1 MPPGEALGVD
11 LASHV
16 GEREAAAFTAALRT
30 DSELPSHLSLSDMLA
45 AVQAAA
51 REVLGPEARAELA
64 GSLAKGTA
72 TSSSD
77 ADVLV
82 HSVAPVTLAQR
93 QALEARLRAHPAAH
107 PEHVRLRKLAIHAR
121 LFNIDCDVVCADT
134 VEYGSCPGVDER
146 VAADVTVARAAQAL
160 KFWASHAAA
169 RDRKLPGHAL
179 EAVALYVG
187 SGDGARARPKAGDGV
202 MQLFVAVLQ
211 QLADAARD
219 GEASVLRRVTRLDAP
234 TRADLSRHAR
244 ATLHVFVLTRALA
257 RGRRGDLG
265 FRGAGELRAWLAG
278 DPAKWLPTNTPAGQ
292 APGWLVHSAEERRA
306 ADPAFA
312 VFPPDADEDG
322 TEDSEAL
329 REAASSAESL
339 RHLCHSPLGAY
350 LQPSGSAAAAAALKG
365 SGLATAGVSDEVNL
379 LARLAEEGSAVADR
393 MLDARTL
400 WMSGETAM
408 RDMGRGHEATAVK
421 CFADALRVAR
431 ADGDPFSGWLHVG
444 KGEDQAVALARY
456 AACADAVLH
465 IEPEN
470 WHAMLIRAWAL
481 TRAGR
486 LAEAEAVLSAAV
498 ERGGAADV
506 LALSERATLRGNMG
520 RWRDSLADSV
530 RCAQLCPDEPIYHY
544 WEGVAR
550 HQCLD
555 RSGNAG
561 DVDAARAAFR
571 RFLAAASPE
580 GRKVCEA
587 LYALALLEM
596 HTITSGS
603 SKVSSAGPET
613 ARIVDMVRQA
623 QAAEAKRLPVFAPVN
638 SQTKAMAVSLLRLIE
653 APRDAKGHIAA
664 PPEEVLLGV
673 PPAGPA
679 RAAALRAKGNKAFGA
694 KDFGAADEH
703 YSAALLAA
711 PGDAELLANRAAA
724 RLALRWF
731 TAAGQD
737 AAAAAAARPG
747 WVKPHYRAALA
758 HLGRRDGAAALTAAR
773 AAAALSPDDANVARV
788 LADAETAAQR
798 VIQPPPQP
806 RSNAEL
812 WGRVSYKG
820 NVATVSPTGG
830 ATFACLADAL
840 QQLVRPGAG
849 GATLVLHPGVYDEQ
863 PMTITDNKRV
873 QILGWHAANT
883 ATRAELRFQSDAQTD
898 GPTNLVSA
906 SGAAAD
912 VALERLLLTHQAS
925 SPAGHSVRCHG
936 GATVRVMD
944 CSACTPD
951 SPAFA
956 VDGKDSRLS
965 LVRVAVRRS
974 GAALIADACGTAECD
989 ECIFAGCG
997 RTAVEARGGGAVV
1010 LRGCSFSK
1018 CNVQAASLYR
1028 GGSRLELHGC
1038 TIRACGKRPT
1048 YSAVLACCGNLLLRR
1063 CVVEDNPADGVVLQ
1077 CDTPRDS
1084 APPLALVDSCTFA
1097 RNDTAVCVYGANGL
1111 MSRCTVR
1118 DHAMLGATVNGVTP
1132 HKQFTFRGCTFEN
1145 NGMSGGR
1152 IDISVLG
1159 HTLMEHCVRI
1169 EADNSLSTPPRVILD
1184 SAAASI
1190 TEYARAGLSNLGMD
1204 PSVGASPAPE
1214 GSTSPTVGW
1223 QQPREQLIE
1232 HHLEAVKRQ
1241 TRGIA
1246 EDERLVGMQDNS
1258 RPEGRKV
1265 STHPSP
1271 PLASLTPIAVRE
1283 LRPGK
1288 THNGRVLRGT
1298 LLVPPLAQAGL
1309 MTLLRDDAGDVTK
1322 LALYGALPP
1331 VAFGDLLGDRARAA
1345 ARLLPEGARVGVA
1358 EPFFKLMADGTYGV
1372 RVDNPQ
1378 ELTVVLPRDTK
1389 NKQRAADSGAR
1400 ARHV

>member
-1 MPPGEALGVD
+1 MPPGEAQGVD

-30 DSELPSHLSLSDMLA
+30 ETSFPGSVMHLSLANVLT

-82 HSVAPVTLAQR
+82 HSAAPATLAQR

-121 LFNIDCDVVCADT
+121 LFDIDCDVVCADT
-134 VEYGSCPGVDER
+134 VEYGARPGVDER
-146 VAADVTVARAAQAL
+146 VAADATVARAAQAL
-160 KFWASHAAA
+160 KLWASHAAV
-169 RDRKLPGHAL
+169 RDRKIPGHAL
-179 EAVALYVG
+179 EAVALHCG
-187 SGDGARARPKAGDGV
+187 SADGARAGPRVGDGV

-211 QLADAARD
+211 QLADAAGH
-219 GEASVLRRVTRLDAP
+219 GEASVLRRVTKLDTP

-257 RGRRGDLG
+257 RGRHGDLG
-265 FRGAGELRAWLAG
+265 FRGTGELRAWLIG
-278 DPAKWLPTNTPAGQ
+278 DTATWPPTDTPAGQ
-292 APGWLVHSAEERRA
+292 APGWLVHSPSERRA
-306 ADPAFA
+306 ADPGFA
-312 VFPPDADEDG
+312 QFPPDADEDG

-329 REAASSAESL
+329 QEAASCAESL
-339 RHLCHSPLGAY
+339 RHLRHSPLAAY

-365 SGLATAGVSDEVNL
+365 SGLATAGVSDEMNL

-393 MLDARTL
+393 MLHARTL
-400 WMSGETAM
+400 WVSGETNM
-408 RDMGRGHEATAVK
+408 RTTGGGRDAKAVE

-431 ADGDPFSGWLHVG
+431 ADGDPFSGWLQVG
-444 KGEDQAVALARY
+444 KGEDQAAALARY
-456 AACADAVLH
+456 AACADAVLRT
-465 IEPEN
+465 EPEN
-470 WHAMLIRAWAL
+470 RNATLIRAWAL
-481 TRAGR
+481 RRACR
-486 LAEAEAVLSAAV
+486 MAEADAVLSAAV
-498 ERGGAADV
+498 ERGGAVDV
-506 LALSERATLRGNMG
+506 HALAERAILRGNMG
-520 RWRDSLADSV
+520 RWQESLADSV
-530 RCAQLCPDEPIYHY
+530 RCAQLCPDEPIFHY

-550 HQCLD
+550 HKCFD
-555 RSGNAG
+555 RNSNAAA
-561 DVDAARAAFR
+561 VEAARAAFR

-587 LYALALLEM
+587 LYCLALLEM
-596 HTITSGS
+596 HTISSGS
-603 SKVSSAGPET
+603 TKISPAGPET
-613 ARIVDMVRQA
+613 ARIVDLVRQA
-623 QAAEAKRLPVFAPVN
+623 QAAEAKRLPVFAPVD
-638 SQTKAMAVSLLRLIE
+638 SQTKAMAVSLLHLLE
-653 APRDAKGHIAA
+653 APRDAKGHIAT
-664 PPEEVLLGV
+664 PPEEVLRGL

-679 RAAALRAKGNKAFGA
+679 RIAALRTEGNNAFGA
-694 KDFGAADEH
+694 KDFRAANEH

-711 PGDAELLANRAAA
+711 PGDADLLANRAAA

-737 AAAAAAARPG
+737 AAAAAIARPG

-758 HLGRRDGAAALTAAR
+758 HLGRRDGAAALAAAR

-788 LADAETAAQR
+788 LADAETAVQR
-798 VIQPPPQP
+798 VIQPRPQP

-812 WGRVSYKG
+812 WARVAYKD

-840 QQLVRPGAG
+840 HQLVRPGAG
-849 GATLVLHPGVYDEQ
+849 GATLVLYPGIYDEQ
-863 PMTITDNKRV
+863 SMVITDKARV
-873 QILGWHAANT
+873 QILGWHAADMG
-883 ATRAELRFQSDAQTD
+883 TRAELRFQSNARAD

-906 SGAAAD
+906 SGPGTV
-912 VALERLLLTHQAS
+912 VALERLMLTLQAS
-925 SPAGHSVRCHG
+925 SPAGHSVFCHN
-936 GATVRVMD
+936 GATVRVVD
-944 CSACTPD
+944 CTSLTPD
-951 SPAFA
+951 SPAYA

-974 GAALIADACGTAECD
+974 GAALIADGCGMAECD
-989 ECIFAGCG
+989 ECIFSACG

-1010 LRGCSFSK
+1010 LRSCSFSK
-1018 CNVQAASLYR
+1018 CNLQAASLYR
-1028 GGSRLELHGC
+1028 GGSRLELHDC
-1038 TIRACGKRPT
+1038 TIHKCGKRPT

-1063 CVVEDNPADGVVLQ
+1063 CVVEDNPADGIVLQ
-1077 CDTPRDS
+1077 YETRDS
-1084 APPLALVDSCTFA
+1084 TEPPMALVDSCSFA
-1097 RNDTAVCVYGANGL
+1097 RNDTAICVYGGSGL

-1118 DHAMLGATVNGVTP
+1118 DHAVSGATVNGVIP
-1132 HKQFTFRGCTFEN
+1132 HKQFTFRGCTFER
-1145 NGMSGGR
+1145 NGVSGGR
-1152 IDISVLG
+1152 IDIVVLG
-1159 HTLMEHCVRI
+1159 HTLMERCVRI
-1169 EADNSLSTPPRVILD
+1169 EADNSLSVPPKVILD
-1184 SAAASI
+1184 SEAASV
-1190 TEYARAGLSNLGMD
+1190 TECARSELSNRGID

-1214 GSTSPTVGW
+1214 GSASPTIGW
-1223 QQPREQLIE
+1223 QRSREQLIG
-1232 HHLEAVKRQ
+1232 HHLEAIKRQ
-1241 TRGIA
+1241 TGFIA
-1246 EDERLVGMQDNS
+1246 EGLRLSNAQDNS
-1258 RPEGRKV
+1258 RPEGRKT
-1265 STHPSP
+1265 SMHPPP
-1271 PLASLTPIAVRE
+1271 PLASLKPIAVSE

-1331 VAFGDLLGDRARAA
+1331 VSFGELLGERARAA

-1358 EPFFKLMADGTYGV
+1358 EPFFKLLADGTYGV

-1378 ELTVVLPRDTK
+1378 ELTVMVPRDTK
-1389 NKQRAADSGAR
+1389 STHHG
-1400 ARHV
+1400 